1 MAYNPFRWYTNGNY
15 RKKPLKSNAP
25 LLLRIKNGDFDYSP
39 FFLEAV
45 DNQKL
50 YDDMYNQYME
60 TSTISNIND
69 RKVEAHQYAKMK
81 RIKAQKLMEKGVDE
95 ENVRLKQLRSEL
107 YKEFGEDLW
116 EEAMESKLGGKVN
129 TEDLYH
135 WYKKRLGVKQSP
147 SEMAI
152 ALQRETTKGLNLTKT
167 K

>member
-25 LLLRIKNGDFDYSP
+25 LLLKIKNGDFDYSP
-39 FFLEAV
+39 FFLVAV

-50 YDDMYNQYME
+50 YDDMFNQYME
-60 TSTISNIND
+60 TSSINNIND

-95 ENVRLKQLRSEL
+95 ENIRLSQLRIEL

-116 EEAMESKLGGKVN
+116 EDAMESSLAGKGN
-129 TEDLYH
+129 AEDLYW
-135 WYKKRLGVKQSP
+135 WYKKKTKMGQTP

-152 ALQRETTKGLNLTKT
+152 SLQRETTNGLRPKI
-167 K
+167 